1 MEKYCFISGA
11 SRGVGYEIAKYM
23 ASKGFN
29 LVLQARKI
37 ENLDKIVNEIKGY
50 NVKYILKEC
59 NLEDI
64 NSINKMLESIDV
76 DVDIVFNN
84 AGIQIGY
91 AKDFLNADYNTFMPQ
106 FMVNTIAPTFIT
118 YHFLKKMNKGYIIN
132 VTSGINH
139 EPEQPAYSGSK
150 AALDKIT
157 NDLAFRYKDSNITIS
172 LADPGWCRTDLGGK
186 NAPNDVKSVIPG
198 IILGAFSK
206 DANGKTIHAQ
216 DFVNLTFEEA
226 LNKLKTY

>member
-1 MEKYCFISGA
+1 MEKFCFISGA
-11 SRGVGYEIAKYM
+11 SRGVGFEIAKFM

-29 LVLQARKI
+29 LVLQARSIDNLTKI
-37 ENLDKIVNEIKGY
+37 EQEIK
-50 NVKYILKEC
+50 KYDIKYYLREC
-59 NLEDI
+59 DLEDI
-64 NSINKMLESIDV
+64 DSINAMLDTIDV

-91 AKDFLNADYNTFMPQ
+91 AKDFLNASYDSFMPQ

-157 NDLAFRYKDSNITIS
+157 NDLAFRYKDSDITIS
-172 LADPGWCRTDLGGK
+172 LADPGWCRTDLGGEK
-186 NAPNDVKSVIPG
+186 APNDVKSVIPG
-198 IILGAFSK
+198 IVLGAFSR
-206 DANGKTIHAQ
+206 DAHGKTIHAQ
-216 DFVNLTFEEA
+216 DFTNLTFEEA
-226 LNKLKTY
+226 LEKLKTY

>member
-11 SRGVGYEIAKYM
+11 SRGVGFEIAKFM

-37 ENLDKIVNEIKGY
+37 ENLKEIEEEIKKY
-50 NVKYILKEC
+50 NIKYILKEC

-64 NSINKMLESIDV
+64 NSINKMLDSIDV

-91 AKDFLNADYNTFMPQ
+91 ASDFLNASYDSFMPQ

-157 NDLAFRYKDSNITIS
+157 NDLAFRYKDSDITIS
-172 LADPGWCRTDLGGK
+172 LADPGWCRTDLGGPK
-186 NAPNDVKSVIPG
+186 APNDVKSVIPG

-216 DFVNLTFEEA
+216 DFVNLTFDEA
-226 LNKLKTY
+226 LKKLKTY

>member
-11 SRGVGYEIAKYM
+11 SRGVGFEIAKFM

-29 LVLQARKI
+29 LVLQVRKI
-37 ENLDKIVNEIKGY
+37 ENLKEIEEEIKKY
-50 NVKYILKEC
+50 NIKYILKEC

-64 NSINKMLESIDV
+64 NSINKMLDGIDV

-91 AKDFLNADYNTFMPQ
+91 ASDFLNASYDSFMPQ

-157 NDLAFRYKDSNITIS
+157 NDLAFRYKDSDITIS
-172 LADPGWCRTDLGGK
+172 LADPGWCRTNLGGPK
-186 NAPNDVKSVIPG
+186 APNDVKSVIPG

-216 DFVNLTFEEA
+216 DFVNLTFDEA
-226 LNKLKTY
+226 LKKLKTY

>member
-11 SRGVGYEIAKYM
+11 SRGVGYEIAKFM
-23 ASKGFN
+23 ASKGYN

-37 ENLDKIVNEIKGY
+37 DNLNNIVNEIKKY
-50 NVKYILKEC
+50 NVKYVLREC

-64 NSINKMLESIDV
+64 DSINSMLKTINV

-91 AKDFLNADYNTFMPQ
+91 AKDFLNASYDSFMPQ

-118 YHFLKKMNKGYIIN
+118 YHFLKKMKEGFIVN

-198 IILGAFSK
+198 IVLGAFSK

-216 DFVNLTFEEA
+216 DFVNLSFEEA
-226 LNKLKTY
+226 LEKLKTY

>member
-11 SRGVGYEIAKYM
+11 SRGVGYEIAKFM

-29 LVLQARKI
+29 LVLQARKL
-37 ENLDKIVNEIKGY
+37 ENLKEIEEEIKKY
-50 NVKYILKEC
+50 NIKYILKEC

-64 NSINKMLESIDV
+64 NSINKMLDSIDV

-91 AKDFLNADYNTFMPQ
+91 ASDFLNASYDSFMPQ

-157 NDLAFRYKDSNITIS
+157 NDLAFRYKDSDITIS
-172 LADPGWCRTDLGGK
+172 LADPGWCRTNLGGPK
-186 NAPNDVKSVIPG
+186 APNDVKSVIPG

-216 DFVNLTFEEA
+216 DFVNLTFDEA
-226 LNKLKTY
+226 LKKLKTY

>member
-11 SRGVGYEIAKYM
+11 SRGVGFEIAKFM

-37 ENLDKIVNEIKGY
+37 ENLKEIEEEIKKY
-50 NVKYILKEC
+50 NIKYILKEC

-64 NSINKMLESIDV
+64 NSINKMLDSIDV

-91 AKDFLNADYNTFMPQ
+91 ASDFLNASYDSFMPQ

-157 NDLAFRYKDSNITIS
+157 NDLAFRYKDSDITIS
-172 LADPGWCRTDLGGK
+172 LADPGWCRTNLGGPK
-186 NAPNDVKSVIPG
+186 APNDVKSVIPG

-216 DFVNLTFEEA
+216 DFVNLTFDEA
-226 LNKLKTY
+226 LKKLKTY

>member
-11 SRGVGYEIAKYM
+11 SRGVGFEIAKYM

-37 ENLDKIVNEIKGY
+37 ENLKEIEEEIKKY
-50 NVKYILKEC
+50 NIKYILKEC
-59 NLEDI
+59 NLENI
-64 NSINKMLESIDV
+64 NSINKMLDSIDV

-91 AKDFLNADYNTFMPQ
+91 ASDFLNASYDSFMPQ

-157 NDLAFRYKDSNITIS
+157 NDLAFRYKDSDITIS
-172 LADPGWCRTDLGGK
+172 LADPGWCRTNLGGPK
-186 NAPNDVKSVIPG
+186 APNDVKSVIPG

-216 DFVNLTFEEA
+216 DFVNLTFDEA
-226 LNKLKTY
+226 LKKLKTY

>member
-11 SRGVGYEIAKYM
+11 SRGVGFEIAKYM

-37 ENLDKIVNEIKGY
+37 ENLDKVVEEIKKY
-50 NVKYILKEC
+50 NIKYILREC

-64 NSINKMLESIDV
+64 DSINNMLKSINV

-157 NDLAFRYKDSNITIS
+157 NDLAFRYKDSDITIS

-206 DANGKTIHAQ
+206 DANGKIIHAQ
-216 DFVNLTFEEA
+216 DFVNLSFEEA
-226 LNKLKTY
+226 LDKLKTY

>member
-11 SRGVGYEIAKYM
+11 SRGVGYEIAKFM

-37 ENLDKIVNEIKGY
+37 ENLEKIENEIKKY

-64 NSINKMLESIDV
+64 NSINKMLDSINV

-91 AKDFLNADYNTFMPQ
+91 AKDYLNASYDSFMPQ

-157 NDLAFRYKDSNITIS
+157 NDLAFRYKDTDITIS

-216 DFVNLTFEEA
+216 DFVNLTFDEA

>member
-11 SRGVGYEIAKYM
+11 SRGVGYEIAKFM

-29 LVLQARKI
+29 LVLQARKL
-37 ENLDKIVNEIKGY
+37 ENLEKIYNEVKKY
-50 NVKYILKEC
+50 NVKCELKEC

-64 NSINKMLESIDV
+64 DSINKMLDSIDV

-118 YHFLKKMNKGYIIN
+118 YHFLKKMKEGYIIN

-157 NDLAFRYKDSNITIS
+157 NDLAFRYKDSDITIS
-172 LADPGWCRTDLGGK
+172 LADPGWCRTDLGGEK
-186 NAPNDVKSVIPG
+186 APNDVKSVIPG
-198 IILGAFSK
+198 IVLGAFSK

-216 DFVNLTFEEA
+216 DFVNLSFDEA

>member
-1 MEKYCFISGA
+1 
-11 SRGVGYEIAKYM
+11 
-23 ASKGFN
+23 
-29 LVLQARKI
+29 
-37 ENLDKIVNEIKGY
+37 
-50 NVKYILKEC
+50 
-59 NLEDI
+59 
-64 NSINKMLESIDV
+64 
-76 DVDIVFNN
+76 
-84 AGIQIGY
+84 
-91 AKDFLNADYNTFMPQ
+91 MPQ

-157 NDLAFRYKDSNITIS
+157 NDLAFRYKDSDITIS
-172 LADPGWCRTDLGGK
+172 LADPGWCRTNLGGPK
-186 NAPNDVKSVIPG
+186 APNDVKSVIPG

-216 DFVNLTFEEA
+216 DFVNLTFDEA
-226 LNKLKTY
+226 LKKLKTY

>member
-11 SRGVGYEIAKYM
+11 SRGVGFEIAKFM
-23 ASKGFN
+23 ASKGYN
-29 LVLQARKI
+29 LVLQARKLDNLKSI
-37 ENLDKIVNEIKGY
+37 EEEIKKY
-50 NVKYILKEC
+50 NIKYVLKEC

-64 NSINKMLESIDV
+64 NSINKMLDSIDV

-91 AKDFLNADYNTFMPQ
+91 ATDFLNASYDSFMPQ
-106 FMVNTIAPTFIT
+106 FMVNTIAPTFIS
-118 YHFLKKMNKGYIIN
+118 YHFLKKMDKGYIIN

-172 LADPGWCRTDLGGK
+172 LADPGWCRTNLGGPK
-186 NAPNDVKSVIPG
+186 APNDVKSVIPG

-206 DANGKTIHAQ
+206 DAHGKTIHAQ

-226 LNKLKTY
+226 LDKLKTY

>member
-11 SRGVGYEIAKYM
+11 SRGVGYEIAKFM
-23 ASKGFN
+23 ASKGYN

-37 ENLDKIVNEIKGY
+37 SNLDAVVEEIKKY
-50 NVKYILKEC
+50 NVKCILREC

-64 NSINKMLESIDV
+64 DSINNMLKSITV

-91 AKDFLNADYNTFMPQ
+91 AKDFLNAEYSTFMPQ

-118 YHFLKKMNKGYIIN
+118 YHFLKKMKKGNIIN

-157 NDLAFRYKDSNITIS
+157 NDLAFRYKDSDITIS
-172 LADPGWCRTDLGGK
+172 LADPGWCRTDLGGPK
-186 NAPNDVKSVIPG
+186 APNDVKSVIPG

-216 DFVNLTFEEA
+216 DFVNLTLDEA
-226 LNKLKTY
+226 IDKLKTY

>member
-29 LVLQARKI
+29 LVLQARKL
-37 ENLDKIVNEIKGY
+37 ENLAKIEEEIKKY
-50 NVKYILKEC
+50 NIKYILKEC

-64 NSINKMLESIDV
+64 NSINEMLDSIDV

-118 YHFLKKMNKGYIIN
+118 YHFLKKMNKGYIVN

-216 DFVNLTFEEA
+216 DFVNLTFDEA
-226 LNKLKTY
+226 LEKLKKY

>member
-11 SRGVGYEIAKYM
+11 SRGVGYEIAKFM
-23 ASKGFN
+23 ASKGYN
-29 LVLQARKI
+29 LILQARKL
-37 ENLDKIVNEIKGY
+37 ENLDKIVEEIKKY
-50 NVKYILKEC
+50 DVKYILRSC

-64 NSINKMLESIDV
+64 DSINSMLSSINV

-91 AKDFLNADYNTFMPQ
+91 AKDYLNADYNTFMPQ

-118 YHFLKKMNKGYIIN
+118 YHFLKKMKKGYIVN

-157 NDLAFRYKDSNITIS
+157 NDLAFKYKDSDITIS

-198 IILGAFSK
+198 IVLGAFSK

-216 DFVNLTFEEA
+216 DFAGLSFDEA
-226 LNKLKTY
+226 LEKLKTY

>member
-11 SRGVGYEIAKYM
+11 SRGVGYEIAKFM
-23 ASKGFN
+23 ASKGYN
-29 LVLQARKI
+29 LVLVARTI
-37 ENLDKIVNEIKGY
+37 DNLKGIIDVIKQY
-50 NVKYILKEC
+50 NVKYIARSC

-64 NSINKMLESIDV
+64 DSINNMLKSINV

-91 AKDFLNADYNTFMPQ
+91 AKDFLNASYDSFMPQ
-106 FMVNTIAPTFIT
+106 FLVNTIAPTFIT
-118 YHFLKKMNKGYIIN
+118 YHFLKKMKKGYIIN

-157 NDLAFRYKDSNITIS
+157 NDLAFRYKDSDITIS

-198 IILGAFSK
+198 IVLGAFSK

-216 DFVNLTFEEA
+216 DFVNLSLDEA
-226 LNKLKTY
+226 IEKLKSY

>member
-11 SRGVGYEIAKYM
+11 SRGVGYEITKYM

-29 LVLQARKI
+29 LVLQARKL
-37 ENLDKIVNEIKGY
+37 ENLAKIEEEIKKY
-50 NVKYILKEC
+50 NIKYILKEC

-64 NSINKMLESIDV
+64 NSINEMLDSIDV

-118 YHFLKKMNKGYIIN
+118 YHFLKKMNKGYIVN

-216 DFVNLTFEEA
+216 DFVNLTFDEA
-226 LNKLKTY
+226 LEKLKKY

>member
-11 SRGVGYEIAKYM
+11 SRGVGFEIAKFM

-37 ENLDKIVNEIKGY
+37 ENLKEIEEEIKKY
-50 NVKYILKEC
+50 NIKYILKEC

-64 NSINKMLESIDV
+64 NSINKMLDGIDV

-91 AKDFLNADYNTFMPQ
+91 ASDFLNASYDSFMPQ

-157 NDLAFRYKDSNITIS
+157 NDLAFRYKDSDITIS
-172 LADPGWCRTDLGGK
+172 LADPGWCRTNLGGPK
-186 NAPNDVKSVIPG
+186 APNDVKSVIPG

-216 DFVNLTFEEA
+216 DFVNLTFDEA
-226 LNKLKTY
+226 LKKLKTY

>member
-11 SRGVGYEIAKYM
+11 SRGVGFEIAKFM
-23 ASKGFN
+23 ASKGYN
-29 LVLQARKI
+29 LVLQARKLDNLKTI
-37 ENLDKIVNEIKGY
+37 EEEIKKY
-50 NVKYILKEC
+50 NIKYVLKEC

-64 NSINKMLESIDV
+64 NSINKMLDSIDV

-91 AKDFLNADYNTFMPQ
+91 ATDFLNASYDSFMPQ
-106 FMVNTIAPTFIT
+106 FMVNTIAPTFIS
-118 YHFLKKMNKGYIIN
+118 YHFLKKMDKGYIIN

-172 LADPGWCRTDLGGK
+172 LADPGWCRTNLGGPK
-186 NAPNDVKSVIPG
+186 APNDVKSVIPG

-206 DANGKTIHAQ
+206 DAHGKTIHAQ

-226 LNKLKTY
+226 LDKLKTY

>member
-11 SRGVGYEIAKYM
+11 SRGVGYEIAKFM
-23 ASKGFN
+23 ASKGYN
-29 LVLQARKI
+29 LVLVARTI
-37 ENLDKIVNEIKGY
+37 DNLKGIIDEIKQY
-50 NVKYILKEC
+50 NVKYIARSC

-64 NSINKMLESIDV
+64 DSINNMLKSINV

-91 AKDFLNADYNTFMPQ
+91 AKDFLNASYDSFMPQ
-106 FMVNTIAPTFIT
+106 FLVNTIAPTFIT
-118 YHFLKKMNKGYIIN
+118 YHFLKKMKKGYIIN

-157 NDLAFRYKDSNITIS
+157 NDLAFRYKDSDITIS

-198 IILGAFSK
+198 IVLGAFSK

-216 DFVNLTFEEA
+216 DFVNLSLDEA
-226 LNKLKTY
+226 IEKLKTY

>member
-1 MEKYCFISGA
+1 MDKYCFISGA
-11 SRGVGYEIAKYM
+11 SRGVGFEIAKFM
-23 ASKGFN
+23 ASKGYN
-29 LVLQARKI
+29 LVLQARSIDNLKAI
-37 ENLDKIVNEIKGY
+37 EEEIKKY
-50 NVKYILKEC
+50 NVKYILRAA

-64 NSINKMLESIDV
+64 DSINSMLNSINV

-91 AKDFLNADYNTFMPQ
+91 ASDFLNSDYKTFMPQ

-157 NDLAFRYKDSNITIS
+157 NDLAFRYKDSGITIS
-172 LADPGWCRTDLGGK
+172 LADPGWCRTNLGGPK
-186 NAPNDVKSVIPG
+186 APNDVKSVIPG
-198 IILGAFSK
+198 IVLGAFSN
-206 DANGKTIHAQ
+206 DAHGKTIHAQ
-216 DFVNLTFEEA
+216 DFVNLTFDEA
-226 LNKLKTY
+226 LEKLKTY

>member
-11 SRGVGYEIAKYM
+11 SRGVGYEIAKFM

-29 LVLQARKI
+29 LVLQARKL
-37 ENLDKIVNEIKGY
+37 ENLEKIENEIKKY

-64 NSINKMLESIDV
+64 YSINKMLDSINV

-91 AKDFLNADYNTFMPQ
+91 AKDFLNANYDSFMPQ

-157 NDLAFRYKDSNITIS
+157 NDLAFRYKDTDITIS

-216 DFVNLTFEEA
+216 DFVNLTFDEA